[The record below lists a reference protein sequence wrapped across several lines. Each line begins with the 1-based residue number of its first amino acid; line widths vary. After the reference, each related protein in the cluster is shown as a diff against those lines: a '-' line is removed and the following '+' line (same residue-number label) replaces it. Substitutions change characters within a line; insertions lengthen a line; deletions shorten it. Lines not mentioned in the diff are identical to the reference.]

1 MVWFFFLKKVCFAYF
16 LIFILFHFIWLL
28 QVLVVA
34 CGIYFPDQGLKLG
47 PLHWELGVL
56 NPETPE
62 KSLQCNYILQ
72 LSKSVN
78 SVTQSCLTFCDRMD
92 CSTPG
97 FPVHHQLLE
106 LTETHDHCVSDA
118 IQPYHPLS
126 SPSLPAFN
134 LSQHQ
139 GLFK

>member
-1 MVWFFFLKKVCFAYF
+1 M
-16 LIFILFHFIWLL
+16 
-28 QVLVVA
+28 A

-47 PLHWELGVL
+47 PLHCELGVL

-72 LSKSVN
+72 LSESVS
-78 SVTQSCLTFCDRMD
+78 SVTQSCLTFCDCTD

-106 LTETHDHCVSDA
+106 LTETHDHCVSE
-118 IQPYHPLS
+118 IGNYEHYHVREINGIKTPVS
-126 SPSLPAFN
+126 NPDKSTNNN
-134 LSQHQ
+134 L
-139 GLFK
+139 G